1 MFVASFAL
9 AIGSVSFAAPQFFSQ
24 VAHADST
31 SFVSSLQ
38 PSWDATGGGGVFSAY
53 IGPADGYDYVSP
65 GKTVQY
71 NGREAGIIHAG
82 LATDDEGLFGFKPTG
97 TIDYFATKP
106 SSYDVVNQ
114 SGVNPVWMTI
124 EIANPD
130 RSDKKNYQFIPVSN
144 DNNWH
149 TVNAAAGQWQAMD
162 DSGNGTGPMMTLGEV
177 ATANSGKYVTRA
189 YLRLGMGDSYK
200 SGTTGTVAWVDK
212 ATIGGVAYDFVIAPP
227 SVTITSPALNQ
238 PINGHTVTIKGTATD
253 TDFNYYYC
261 YIEDSH
267 GEVGARDASCTT
279 TWHAVDTTGTLG
291 TVTLPSGTPDGN
303 YVAHLVAYD
312 KDHNVAEVTQAFVLD
327 NTAPATPAISYPTDN
342 SFVANIQ
349 KVTWSA
355 VTDNLANPV
364 TYIYQSSTNSG
375 TNVDGSFASPA
386 YTSSNLSD
394 TQIPTLDT
402 PEGTYYLH
410 VKAVDAAGNMSTWST
425 TVKVTV
431 DNTAPVAIISAP
443 TTGGVSGHTLNIEGA
458 ATDANFNYYYCYVTN
473 ANGEVGIRDPQCVTA
488 WSAGSPFHSAF
499 AATVTGTAAG
509 HLGSVDLTGLSS
521 GIYQVHLVTYDKAG
535 NSTEATPVF
544 FTLDNSA
551 PVALINAV
559 ATDTTQ
565 PTITGTLDDVDAV
578 FTVKLDGK
586 ALDVKRKDTGWS
598 AFVTTPLSYGTHT
611 LVAMGTDLAGNSFET
626 TQDFTT
632 VTPAALAPVLTQ
644 PVATVNTPAPLAQNL
659 AAFAATP
666 AATDDTAVLGA
677 STTKDTPA
685 VAGAQTSKKVAADAM
700 NNDGNGFTASWY
712 WLLTIPAAIGA
723 GWWATAAYRRRDV

>member
-9 AIGSVSFAAPQFFSQ
+9 VLGSVGFAVPQFFSQ
-24 VAHADST
+24 VAHAAGTISYVYSLDT
-31 SFVSSLQ
+31 SYDF
-38 PSWDATGGGGVFSAY
+38 GGAYSAY
-53 IGPADGYDYVSP
+53 YPSPGNPVSP
-65 GKTVQY
+65 GSITLY
-71 NGREAGIIHAG
+71 DGHEAGIIKAG
-82 LATDDEGLFGFKPTG
+82 LATNDEGLFGFKPTG
-97 TIDYFATKP
+97 TINAFTALPLT
-106 SSYDVVNQ
+106 YDVVNQ
-114 SGVNPVWMTI
+114 AGANPVWMTI
-124 EIANPD
+124 EIDTGVVGNRND
-130 RSDKKNYQFIPVSN
+130 NTNYQFIPTTN
-144 DNNWH
+144 PTGWH
-149 TVNAAAGQWQAMD
+149 TVDAAAGQWQQMD
-162 DSGNGTGPMMTLGEV
+162 NNGNGIGSLMSLTEL
-177 ATANSGKYVTRA
+177 ATANNGLNVVRA
-189 YLRLGMGDSYK
+189 YLRLGMGDSYNN
-200 SGTTGTVAWVDK
+200 GGTGTIAWVDK
-212 ATIGGVAYDFVIAPP
+212 ATIGGVTYDFVLAAP
-227 SVTITSPALNQ
+227 SVTISSPALNQ

-253 TDFNYYYC
+253 SDFNYYYC
-261 YIEDSH
+261 YVENSH
-267 GEVGARDASCTT
+267 GEVGTRDASCTT

-375 TNVDGSFASPA
+375 TNVDGFTSPA

-394 TQIPTLDT
+394 TQISTLGT

-410 VKAVDAAGNMSTWST
+410 VKAVDAAGNMSAWST

-431 DNTAPVAIISAP
+431 DNTAPVAIISTP
-443 TTGGVSGHTLNIEGA
+443 TAGKVSGHTLNIEGT

-488 WSAGSPFHSAF
+488 WSAGSLFHSAF
-499 AATVTGTAAG
+499 ATTITGTSNS
-509 HLGSVDLTGLSS
+509 HLGTVDLTGLSS
-521 GIYQVHLVTYDKAG
+521 GDAYQVHLVAYDKAG
-535 NSTEATPVF
+535 NSTEATPVS

-565 PTITGTLDDVDAV
+565 PTITGTLDDVYAD
-578 FTVKLDGK
+578 FTVKLDGNS
-586 ALDVKRKDTGWS
+586 LDVSRKDTGWS

-611 LVAMGTDLAGNSFET
+611 LVATGTDLAGNPFET
-626 TQDFTT
+626 TRDFTT
-632 VTPAALAPVLTQ
+632 VAPAALAPVFTP
-644 PVATVNTPAPLAQNL
+644 PVAVIAPAPLPQNL
-659 AAFAATP
+659 VAFAATP
-666 AATDDTAVLGA
+666 AATNDTAVLGA
-677 STTKDTPA
+677 STTDAPV
-685 VAGAQTSKKVAADAM
+685 VAGAETSKKVAAAAT
-700 NNDGNGFTASWY
+700 NNDGNVFGVSWY
-712 WLLTIPAAIGA
+712 WLLAIPAAIGA